1 MFRIDSKNKLW
12 YNNGMSTSK
21 QNSKSILAR
30 ALATENIRVEHSPNT
45 STAMFD
51 VANRVLVLPV
61 WKDMSDE
68 VYDMFVGHE
77 VGHALFTPDIDKLSN
92 KVSNGPWCSEAE
104 RIGGTAYASY
114 VQGLINIVEDV
125 RIEKMI
131 KDKYPGLRRDFYI
144 GYNDLE
150 KRDFFGTK
158 GKNLNEFSFPD
169 RINLRFK
176 CGASLDVP
184 FTDEEMKYVDLI
196 DSCKTFDDVVRASEE
211 VYRYLRG
218 QKEENKT
225 LVQTNAN
232 PAAMN
237 SSTGENGNGSSSQMV
252 TETVSNEKSEDPNG
266 TPMQSNGDKKQ
277 ENNSSSKS
285 SNGAG
290 SGLASELDIQTQK
303 KFNENQKNMVD
314 QDVNQVYYSSFRLTD
329 HARVIL
335 PYKKVI
341 STLEN
346 YYNPARANNRQYSE
360 VFSAIDEKFAKFTQ
374 TMKPLINTL
383 IKQFEMRKAAD
394 VQKRTSVSRSGKI
407 DADKIYKYRVSD
419 DIFLRFSRVADGKNH
434 GLVMFIDWSSS
445 MQPAT
450 EDVLVQVLILSNF
463 CRRMSIPFDVY
474 MFTSQYIVLRDHLGF
489 ATNEDMW
496 NADLRQWVGKVD
508 DHHYTKWAGMSMVYN
523 DHHESFA
530 LIQILS
536 SNMTTKE
543 FASASKSLYTIGQMI
558 TRPDDIFKQKYV
570 PGLVPDG
577 YRQGN
582 TPLDSTIVAAMTI
595 VPEFREKHKLQIVN
609 TIFLTDGDTG
619 QSPLRLSSGSYRTKV
634 YTRCPITKKE
644 FCFSDINSSTDCLLE
659 IFKHN
664 TQSTTIGFFVCC
676 GSHCKYFED
685 SKRDRKILRDNGFLE
700 APKVRN
706 ILDYQGNSRGSI
718 TNHGYDKLFILPSDI
733 DIDDEFSDLNNV
745 DTSASLIK
753 IRNAFMNSLDKRSA
767 SRLFL
772 NRFADVIAN
781 PNTK

>member
-1 MFRIDSKNKLW
+1 
-12 YNNGMSTSK
+12 MSTSK

-77 VGHALFTPDIDKLSN
+77 VGHALFTPDIDKMLN
-92 KVSNGPWCSEAE
+92 KVTSGPWCSEAE
-104 RIGGTAYASY
+104 RIGGTAHASY
-114 VQGLINIVEDV
+114 VQGLMNIVEDV

-131 KDKYPGLRRDFYI
+131 KDKYPGLRRDFYV

-158 GKNLNEFSFPD
+158 GKNLNEFSFAD
-169 RINLRFK
+169 RINLHFK
-176 CGASLDVP
+176 CGVSLDVP
-184 FTDEEMKYVDLI
+184 FTDEEMKYVNLI

-218 QKEENKT
+218 QKEDNKNS
-225 LVQTNAN
+225 VQTNAN

-285 SNGAG
+285 NNGAG
-290 SGLASELDIQTQK
+290 TGLASELDIQTQK
-303 KFNENQKNMVD
+303 KFNENQKSMVD
-314 QDVNQVYYSSFRLTD
+314 TNVSSVNYCSFRLTD
-329 HARVIL
+329 HSRVIL

-474 MFTSQYIVLRDHLGF
+474 MFTSQYTVLRDHLGF
-489 ATNEDMW
+489 STNEDMW
-496 NADLRQWVGKVD
+496 NADLRQWVGTTD
-508 DHHYTKWAGMSMVYN
+508 NHHHSKWNGMMKTHN
-523 DHHESFA
+523 DHRETFA

-536 SNMTTKE
+536 SNMSMKE
-543 FASASKSLYTIGQMI
+543 FASASKNLYTIGQMI
-558 TRPDDIFKQKYV
+558 TRPDDVFKQKYV

-595 VPEFREKHKLQIVN
+595 VPEFREKHKLQVVN

-619 QSPLRLSSGSYRTKV
+619 GSPLYHANMNSYNAKT
-634 YTRCPITKKE
+634 YIRCPITKKE
-644 FCFSDINSSTDCLLE
+644 FCFKDSDTTNALLE

-676 GSHCKYFED
+676 GSYCKYFED
-685 SKRDRKILRDNGFLE
+685 SKRDRKILRDNGFYE
-700 APKVRN
+700 APKERS
-706 ILDYQGNSRGSI
+706 ILDYTGNVKAKI
-718 TNHGYDKLFILPSDI
+718 VNHGYDKLFVLPSEI
-733 DIDDEFSDLNNV
+733 EIDDEFSDLNNV